1 MTPQALEQ
9 LINQGEGRH
18 LEFKTSF
25 GREAI
30 ESVAAFANS
39 KGGGVLLVGVT
50 DNGAVAGINYS
61 EESIQSYANQIKNAT
76 EPSLIVDIEAVSF
89 DSKKLLYIKVNEYPV
104 KPVSCKGKYFKRVE
118 NSNHQM
124 NLTEIANMHL
134 QSLQLSWDAYEAY
147 EFRYEDLDFYKIE
160 RFLARLKEKGRYRV
174 TQDPIHDL
182 KKLNLLKENN
192 QPTNAARLL
201 FAKEQTV
208 YNIHLGRFKTP
219 SMILDD
225 KMIRLPLFEAVEET
239 MMYILAHIKV
249 AFEFTGEIQRKEV
262 FEYPLNA
269 LREIVLNAIVH
280 RDYTSPIDT
289 QIKIFDNKIT
299 FFNPGRLYG
308 DITVEKLATDTYQA
322 QTRNKLIAEAFYLT
336 GEIEKYG
343 SGYIRIRDEIS
354 AYPGMRLD
362 FEEMGN
368 GYLVT
373 LSYEVN
379 EGVSEGA
386 SEGASEGVSEGV
398 TTGPNQLLML
408 ITEIPGLR
416 TTQISQS
423 LNVPIKTLERW
434 LKTLRDEN
442 KVEFRGA
449 SKTGG
454 YFSIEDRDENK

>member
-1 MTPQALEQ
+1 MTPQALNQ
-9 LINQGEGRH
+9 LISQGEGRN
-18 LEFKTSF
+18 LEFKASF

-50 DNGAVAGINYS
+50 DNGAVAGISCS

-76 EPSLIVDIEAVSF
+76 EPSLIVDIEAVSI

-104 KPVSCKGKYFKRVE
+104 KPVSCKGKYFKRIE

-147 EFRYEDLDFYKIE
+147 EFSYEDLDVYKIE
-160 RFLARLKEKGRYRV
+160 RFLTRLKEKGRYRV
-174 TQDPIHDL
+174 TQDPVHDL

-299 FFNPGRLYG
+299 FFNPGKLYG

-336 GEIEKYG
+336 GEIEKYAVV
-343 SGYIRIRDEIS
+343 IS
-354 AYPGMRLD
+354 
-362 FEEMGN
+362 
-368 GYLVT
+368 
-373 LSYEVN
+373 
-379 EGVSEGA
+379 VSE
-386 SEGASEGVSEGV
+386 
-398 TTGPNQLLML
+398 TKYLP
-408 ITEIPGLR
+408 
-416 TTQISQS
+416 
-423 LNVPIKTLERW
+423 TL
-434 LKTLRDEN
+434 
-442 KVEFRGA
+442 A
-449 SKTGG
+449 
-454 YFSIEDRDENK
+454 

>member
-147 EFRYEDLDFYKIE
+147 EFSYEDLDVYKIE

-174 TQDPIHDL
+174 TQDPVHDL

-373 LSYEVN
+373 LSYEAS
-379 EGVSEGA
+379 EGV

>member
-1 MTPQALEQ
+1 
-9 LINQGEGRH
+9 
-18 LEFKTSF
+18 
-25 GREAI
+25 
-30 ESVAAFANS
+30 
-39 KGGGVLLVGVT
+39 
-50 DNGAVAGINYS
+50 
-61 EESIQSYANQIKNAT
+61 
-76 EPSLIVDIEAVSF
+76 
-89 DSKKLLYIKVNEYPV
+89 
-104 KPVSCKGKYFKRVE
+104 
-118 NSNHQM
+118 
-124 NLTEIANMHL
+124 MHL

-147 EFRYEDLDFYKIE
+147 EFSYEDLDVYKIE
-160 RFLARLKEKGRYRV
+160 RFLTRLKEKGRYRV
-174 TQDPIHDL
+174 TQDPTHDL

-225 KMIRLPLFEAVEET
+225 KMIRLSLFEAVEET

-299 FFNPGRLYG
+299 FFNPGKLYG

-354 AYPGMRLD
+354 AYPSMKLD
-362 FEEMGN
+362 YEEMGN

-373 LSYEVN
+373 LSYE
-379 EGVSEGA
+379 
-386 SEGASEGVSEGV
+386 ASEGVSEGV
-398 TTGPNQLLML
+398 SEGPNQLLML
-408 ITEIPGLR
+408 ITDTPGLR
-416 TTQISQS
+416 TTQISKS
-423 LNVPIKTLERW
+423 LNVPTKTLERW
-434 LKTLRDEN
+434 LKALRDEN

-449 SKTGG
+449 PKTGG
-454 YFSIEDRDENK
+454 YFSIEDSDEKK

>member
-1 MTPQALEQ
+1 MTPQALNQ
-9 LINQGEGRH
+9 LINQGEGRN

-50 DNGAVAGINYS
+50 DNGTVAGISCS

-76 EPSLIVDIEAVSF
+76 EPSLIVDIEAVSI
-89 DSKKLLYIKVNEYPV
+89 DSKQLLYIKVNEYPV
-104 KPVSCKGKYFKRVE
+104 KPVSCKGKYFKRIE

-147 EFRYEDLDFYKIE
+147 EFSYEDLDFYKIE
-160 RFLARLKEKGRYRV
+160 RFLTRLKEKGRYRV
-174 TQDPIHDL
+174 TQDPTHDL

-249 AFEFTGEIQRKEV
+249 AFEFTGETQRKEV

-299 FFNPGRLYG
+299 FFNPGKLYG

-354 AYPGMRLD
+354 AYPGMKLD
-362 FEEMGN
+362 YEEMGN

-373 LSYEVN
+373 LSYE
-379 EGVSEGA
+379 
-386 SEGASEGVSEGV
+386 ASEGVSEGV
-398 TTGPNQLLML
+398 SGGVSGGVSEGPNQLLML
-408 ITEIPGLR
+408 ITDTPGLR
-416 TTQISQS
+416 TTQISKL
-423 LNVPIKTLERW
+423 LNVPTKTLERW
-434 LKTLRDEN
+434 LKALRDEN

-449 SKTGG
+449 PKTGG
-454 YFSIEDRDENK
+454 YFSIEDSDEKK

>member
-1 MTPQALEQ
+1 MTPQALNQ
-9 LINQGEGRH
+9 LINQGEGRN

-39 KGGGVLLVGVT
+39 KGGGVLLVGVA
-50 DNGAVAGINYS
+50 DNGTVAGISCS

-76 EPSLIVDIEAVSF
+76 EPSLIVDIEVVSI

-104 KPVSCKGKYFKRVE
+104 KPVCCKGKYFKRVE

-147 EFRYEDLDFYKIE
+147 EFSYEDLDSYKIE
-160 RFLARLKEKGRYRV
+160 RFLTRLKEKGRYRV
-174 TQDPIHDL
+174 TQDPVHDL

-269 LREIVLNAIVH
+269 LREIVLNAIAH

-299 FFNPGRLYG
+299 FFNPGKLYG

-354 AYPGMRLD
+354 AYPGMKLD
-362 FEEMGN
+362 YEEMGN

-373 LSYEVN
+373 LSYE
-379 EGVSEGA
+379 
-386 SEGASEGVSEGV
+386 ASEGVSEGV
-398 TTGPNQLLML
+398 SERSNQLLML
-408 ITEIPGLR
+408 ITDTPGLR
-416 TTQISQS
+416 TTQISKS
-423 LNVPIKTLERW
+423 LNVPTKTLERW
-434 LKTLRDEN
+434 LKALRDEN

-449 SKTGG
+449 PKTGG
-454 YFSIEDRDENK
+454 YFSIEDSNEKK